1 MQAADLPNNETQRL
15 TALHALNVLDTPADT
30 AFDRITELACELFD
44 VPIALVS
51 LVDKERQWF
60 KAHSGLEAYETNR
73 DISFCAHAVAANRPL
88 VIEDTKND
96 PRFADNP
103 LVLEQPH
110 IRFYAGHPLCPSDD
124 QLPVGTLCLID
135 EQPRTFTERDH
146 RILHNL
152 AKQVDEL
159 LRQHELKERLSRT
172 AKQFEALF
180 TKSAT
185 GKLRVDRAGNVIAIN
200 PFALNLLGYQAEEV
214 VGNNVGMLAFPE
226 TAEKYNYLISRYF
239 SSDANEQN
247 VGKGRETVVRHK
259 QGHQIPV
266 HLVVNAIHNDRQEFV
281 EFLAILTDL
290 SDINKAKHR
299 VNRERRLLQVL
310 HQGITDYQALMSGER
325 LWTFL
330 MEALRELTDSDYAL
344 IGEVLPTE
352 TTNALKIHAITD
364 LSWNKESREL
374 MEKLRSGDM
383 MLTNPNSLLGQVYA
397 YGNVVITD
405 DVYSHAKRGGFPP
418 GHPRINNYL
427 GAPIFNGDQL
437 IGMFAIANS
446 QQPLSQALLD
456 WLQPFTDTCA
466 LLINLYRQMAEREQV
481 TKDLAAARDQ
491 AEKANKAKSEFL
503 SSMSHELRT
512 PLNAIIGFAQLLSK
526 GRRDPL
532 SEKQQ
537 RQVGQ
542 IEKSGQHLLSLINE
556 VLDLA
561 KIEAGHMTLSIE
573 PISIEGVIEDA
584 CNTLEANMN
593 ATGIQL
599 IRYPINSTWSV
610 SADYTRTKQILLNL
624 LSNAIKYNREHGTIT
639 IGVTQQDSELRF
651 SISDTGPGIAPE
663 RQEELFEPF
672 NRLDAEYGTIEGTGI
687 GLAITRELVE
697 RMSGCIGVD
706 SQPGE
711 GSTFWFTLPVAN
723 VAPLTEQTATRTLAD
738 AEKAQRDYR
747 LLYIEDNPTNQRLM
761 EDIIDDFPH
770 VDLQT
775 VNSAELGLEI
785 MRHSPPDLVLMDIH
799 LPGMNGYQ
807 ALAAIQNDTQLK
819 HINVVAL
826 SANAM
831 ERDLTHG
838 LAAGFAD
845 YLTKPIDIDK
855 LSATLSTYFSAAPAT
870 DAPRKA
876 P

>member
-1 MQAADLPNNETQRL
+1 
-15 TALHALNVLDTPADT
+15 
-30 AFDRITELACELFD
+30 
-44 VPIALVS
+44 
-51 LVDKERQWF
+51 
-60 KAHSGLEAYETNR
+60 
-73 DISFCAHAVAANRPL
+73 
-88 VIEDTKND
+88 
-96 PRFADNP
+96 
-103 LVLEQPH
+103 
-110 IRFYAGHPLCPSDD
+110 
-124 QLPVGTLCLID
+124 
-135 EQPRTFTERDH
+135 
-146 RILHNL
+146 
-152 AKQVDEL
+152 
-159 LRQHELKERLSRT
+159 
-172 AKQFEALF
+172 
-180 TKSAT
+180 
-185 GKLRVDRAGNVIAIN
+185 
-200 PFALNLLGYQAEEV
+200 
-214 VGNNVGMLAFPE
+214 
-226 TAEKYNYLISRYF
+226 
-239 SSDANEQN
+239 
-247 VGKGRETVVRHK
+247 
-259 QGHQIPV
+259 
-266 HLVVNAIHNDRQEFV
+266 
-281 EFLAILTDL
+281 
-290 SDINKAKHR
+290 
-299 VNRERRLLQVL
+299 
-310 HQGITDYQALMSGER
+310 
-325 LWTFL
+325 
-330 MEALRELTDSDYAL
+330 
-344 IGEVLPTE
+344 
-352 TTNALKIHAITD
+352 
-364 LSWNKESREL
+364 
-374 MEKLRSGDM
+374 
-383 MLTNPNSLLGQVYA
+383 
-397 YGNVVITD
+397 
-405 DVYSHAKRGGFPP
+405 
-418 GHPRINNYL
+418 
-427 GAPIFNGDQL
+427 
-437 IGMFAIANS
+437 MFAIANS

-639 IGVTQQDSELRF
+639 IGVTQQDSELRC

-706 SQPGE
+706 SQPGK

-723 VAPLTEQTATRTLAD
+723 VAPLTEQTATRTLPD

>member
-1 MQAADLPNNETQRL
+1 MQAADLPDNESQRL

-51 LVDKERQWF
+51 LVDENRQWF
-60 KAHSGLEAYETNR
+60 KAQNGLDACETSR
-73 DISFCAHAVAANRPL
+73 EISFCAHAVAANSPL
-88 VIEDTKND
+88 VIEDTKDD

-103 LVLEQPH
+103 LVSGQPH
-110 IRFYAGHPLCPSDD
+110 IRFYAGHPLCPSSE
-124 QLPVGTLCLID
+124 QLPIGTLCLID
-135 EQPRTFTERDH
+135 TQPRTFSERDH
-146 RILHNL
+146 RILRNL

-185 GKLRVDRAGNVIAIN
+185 GKIRFDEAGNIIAIN

-214 VGNNVGMLAFPE
+214 VGNNVGMLVFPE
-226 TAEKYNYLISRYF
+226 AAEKYNALINRYF
-239 SSDANEQN
+239 AEDNGQQM
-247 VGKGRETVVRHK
+247 GKGREIVVRHK
-259 QGHQIPV
+259 QGHEIPV
-266 HLVVNAIHNDRQEFV
+266 HLAVNAIHNDRQEFV

-290 SDINKAKHR
+290 SDISEAKHR
-299 VNRERRLLQVL
+299 VNRERSLLQVL

-364 LSWNKESREL
+364 LSWSKESREL

-537 RQVGQ
+537 RQVSQ

-584 CNTLEANMN
+584 CNTLEANMD

-639 IGVTQQDSELRF
+639 IEVTQQDSELRI
-651 SISDTGPGIAPE
+651 SVSDTGPGIASE

-672 NRLDAEYGTIEGTGI
+672 NRLDAEHGTIEGTGI

-697 RMSGCIGVD
+697 RMSGCIGVE
-706 SQPGE
+706 SQLGK
-711 GSTFWFTLPVAN
+711 GSTFWFTLP
-723 VAPLTEQTATRTLAD
+723 LIDSSTSTAHVTTRAHID
-738 AEKAQRDYR
+738 SKAVQRVYQ

-770 VDLQT
+770 VKLQT
-775 VNSAELGLEI
+775 VTSAELGIEI
-785 MRHSPPDLVLMDIH
+785 MRYSPPDLVLMDIH
-799 LPGMNGYQ
+799 LPGMDGYQ
-807 ALAAIQNDTQLK
+807 ALEAMQSDTQLK
-819 HINVVAL
+819 DIRVIAL

-831 ERDLTHG
+831 ERDMVRG

-845 YLTKPIDIDK
+845 YLTKPIDIDR
-855 LSATLSTYFSAAPAT
+855 LSATLDTYFSTAPT
-870 DAPRKA
+870 SDAPRKA